1 MSIEAAQEIF
11 YRVIIAQPGIVSIL
25 PLNNSG
31 LEQEQEELDWP
42 LDEKQIFNRLHVYQL
57 NQGWVFKV
65 NLQIQNDIS
74 VNIISKEILQ
84 RLQYELKKKKMKL
97 DNLTIF
103 IKGVI
108 NV

>member
-25 PLNNSG
+25 PLNNSSS
-31 LEQEQEELDWP
+31 EQEQEELDWP
-42 LDEKQIFNRLHVYQL
+42 LDEKQIFNRLHVFQS